1 MANKHKGSNAERE
14 LLHMFWNEGFACIR
28 VAGSGCMPEP
38 SCDLLAGNGILK
50 LAIECKATKEKK
62 KYLEKRQMSELKK
75 FAGMF
80 GLTPLV
86 AIKFC
91 RKGWWLISPDKLED
105 TGKCLAISLEAMEK
119 KGISFKE
126 LIENS

>member
-1 MANKHKGSNAERE
+1 MSKRSGIAAERE
-14 LLHMFWNEGFACIR
+14 LLHMFWDEGFACIR

-50 LAIECKATKEKK
+50 LAIECKTTKVKK
-62 KYLEKRQMSELKK
+62 KYLEKKQMEELKK
-75 FAGMF
+75 FSGMF
-80 GLTPLV
+80 GLTTLV
-86 AIKFC
+86 AIRFA
-91 RKGWWLISPDKLED
+91 RKGWWFINPDKLED
-105 TGKCLAISLEAMEK
+105 TGKCLAISLEQMEK